1 MQRIASTCTLALAV
15 ILAAAA
21 PSYAAKGKPGAVYI
35 ASNAAD
41 GNAVMAFDRRPN
53 GRLAPNPR
61 LYPTGGLG
69 TGAGLGNQSGVLMS
83 NDGRFLFVVNAGSGD
98 ISVFRVLQDGLNL
111 LTVTPSGGLMPVSV
125 AQHGRLLYVL
135 NADGAV
141 GGRDTIAGFMIH
153 PRGELE
159 LMPDS
164 VRPLSAD
171 STGPAEIAFAT
182 PWALVVTEKGTSTI
196 DTFVVD
202 GDGLASAALPQAS
215 IGMTP
220 FGFAAGPHDT
230 VLVSEAFGGAPDGSA
245 VTSYRIHRDGTLEVL
260 APSVPTM
267 ETAACWVAVSK
278 DGRFAYTTNTGD
290 GTVSGYSIENDGGLS
305 LLDPDGK
312 TGRTGGGPIDM
323 DFSVDGRNLYTLN
336 SADGSITVFRLKKR
350 RGALKRL
357 QTVPGLPAGAN
368 GLAAR

>member
-1 MQRIASTCTLALAV
+1 MQRIASRFTLALACL
-15 ILAAAA
+15 LAVAA
-21 PSYAAKGKPGAVYI
+21 PSQAAKGKPGAVYI

-41 GNAVMAFDRRPN
+41 ANAVMAFDRRPN
-53 GRLAPNPR
+53 GRLNANPQ
-61 LYPTGGLG
+61 LFPTGGVG
-69 TGAGLGNQSGVLMS
+69 TGTGLGNQSGVLMS
-83 NDGRFLFVVNAGSGD
+83 NDGRFLFVVNAGSD
-98 ISVFRVLQDGLNL
+98 EISVFRVLQDGLNL
-111 LTVTPSGGLMPVSV
+111 LSVTPSGGQRPVSLT
-125 AQHGRLLYVL
+125 QHGRLLYVL
-135 NADGAV
+135 NAGGAV
-141 GGRDTIAGFMIH
+141 GGKDMIAGFRIH

-164 VRPLSAD
+164 IRPLSAD
-171 STGPAEIAFAT
+171 STGPAQIAFAT

-196 DTFVVD
+196 DTFTVD
-202 GDGLASAALPQAS
+202 GNGEAAAPLPQPS

-220 FGFAAGPHDT
+220 FGFAAGPHNT

-245 VTSYRIHRDGTLEVL
+245 VTSYRIHRDGLLEVL

-290 GTVSGYSIENDGGLS
+290 GTVSGFAIEDDGGLT

-323 DFSVDGRNLYTLN
+323 DFSIDGRNLYTLN
-336 SADGSITVFRLKKR
+336 SADGTITVFRLKKK